1 MLASANLYKSKPS
14 LTGRLFIY
22 PSVKIPAKKPDAFL
36 IFLSESTYLYKCF
49 NFYKNPMKKAI
60 ILFILILL
68 YSLQTIAQP
77 HTVEGFEDDF
87 TGDAAWSESESENSS
102 CKIQDGQYIIEHKRS
117 SMSWLFTKSLYIN
130 PSKDFYIEAEMTQL
144 TGTNDEGYGIVFGMS
159 GIQNYYS
166 FVVTSNGQYNLYGYK
181 NDVFFS
187 TQEYTKVK
195 GINKKKSANVLGI
208 KKTGQEISFWV
219 NGKRLFSQPYQPF
232 FGLSIGFVL
241 NGRMKVAVDYVQV
254 KQANTINLINQSSVH
269 YTKENLGTNVNS
281 SYGEIG
287 PVITQDGKTLYIDR
301 RNHPGNTPGN
311 DNDDIWVTHDENGNW
326 AKTENIGAPLNNTSH
341 NFVLSISP
349 DENTMLVGNL
359 YNSDGT
365 PINAKGVS
373 ITHRT
378 PAGWSIPVKLEIED
392 YYNDG
397 TQVSYNLSANGKIL
411 ILSLQRKD
419 SNGENDLYVSFLQKD
434 ATWSRPVNMGRV
446 VNTFGDESTPYL
458 AADMVTLYFSTSGKP
473 GYGDNDIFVSKRL
486 DNSWTNWSEPINL
499 GPEIN
504 TAAWDG
510 YYSTPANGEYGYIV
524 STHQSIGQEDIF
536 RIKPAEELKPE
547 PVVVIYGKV
556 SDKETGKPLEATI
569 TYYNLTTNEE
579 VGIARTNPIDGS
591 YRIILPYGQTYGF
604 HADKTGYYSERS
616 SIELPVVKT
625 YTEIERN
632 LLLAP
637 MKVGS
642 TIALNN
648 VWFVQSKPVL
658 LSDSYAELDRLVQ
671 ILKDNP
677 NIKIEIS
684 GHTDNVGNPK
694 QNQKLSEDR
703 VITIK
708 NYLIA
713 HGIAANR
720 LTGKGYGSS
729 RPIAS
734 NDKEETRRLNRRVEF
749 KIVSM

>member
-1 MLASANLYKSKPS
+1 
-14 LTGRLFIY
+14 
-22 PSVKIPAKKPDAFL
+22 
-36 IFLSESTYLYKCF
+36 
-49 NFYKNPMKKAI
+49 MKKAL
-60 ILFILILL
+60 ILFILL
-68 YSLQTIAQP
+68 YSLLPPAQAQ
-77 HTVEGFEDDF
+77 VIEGFEDEF

-102 CKIQDGQYIIEHKRS
+102 CRIQDGQYIIEHKRT
-117 SMSWLFTKSLYIN
+117 SMSWMFTKSLYLN
-130 PSKDFYIEAEMTQL
+130 PAKDFYIEAKMTQL
-144 TGTNDEGYGIVFGMS
+144 AGINDDGYGIVFGMS

-166 FVVTSNGQYNLYGYK
+166 FVVTSNGQYNLYGYR

-187 TQEYTKVK
+187 TQQYTKAN
-195 GINKKKSANVLGI
+195 GINKKKNANVLGI
-208 KKTGQEISFWV
+208 KKTGQEISFFV
-219 NGKRLFSQPYQPF
+219 NGKLLFSQSYQPF

-241 NGRMKVAVDYVQV
+241 NGRMKVAVDYIKV
-254 KQANTINLINQSSVH
+254 KQSNTINLIKQSSIH
-269 YTKENLGTNVNS
+269 YTKENLGNNVNS
-281 SYGEIG
+281 PYGEIG

-301 RNHPGNTPGN
+301 RNHPENTPGN

-326 AKTENIGAPLNNTSH
+326 GKAENIGAPLNNTSH

-359 YNSDGT
+359 YNPDGT
-365 PINAKGVS
+365 PVNAKGVS

-378 PAGWSIPVKLEIED
+378 SAGWSIPVKLEIED

-397 TQVSYNLSANGKIL
+397 TQVSYNLSANRKIL

-446 VNTFGDESTPYL
+446 INTLGDESTPYL

-499 GPEIN
+499 GPDIN

-524 STHQSIGQEDIF
+524 STHQSLGQEDIF
-536 RIKPAEELKPE
+536 RIKPAEELKPDA
-547 PVVVIYGKV
+547 VVVIYGKV
-556 SDKETGKPLEATI
+556 LDKETGKPLEATI

-591 YRIILPYGQTYGF
+591 YRIILPYGQTYGL
-604 HADKTGYYSERS
+604 HADKKGYYSERS

-642 TIALNN
+642 MIALNN

-658 LSDSYAELDRLVQ
+658 LPDSYPELDRLVQ
-671 ILKDNP
+671 ILKENP
-677 NIKIEIS
+677 TIKIEIS

-708 NYLIA
+708 NYLVA

-749 KIVSM
+749 RIISM